1 MPVTVTPEVA
11 PTAAARIRLA
21 PILEPMADPP
31 EAVDAAARRVPRRP
45 TRAVIGLLGLLGTVS
60 TGAVSAA
67 DTNAAQQLEYWNAQ
81 AGAPGQVARGQLFFT
96 SRHGG
101 EWSCASCHG
110 APPIDPGRHAGTGKP
125 LAPLAP
131 VINPKAFTDS
141 AKVEKWF
148 RRNCTDVAG
157 RECTAMEKADLL
169 AYLLQAGR

>member
-1 MPVTVTPEVA
+1 MQLTVTQRAV
-11 PTAAARIRLA
+11 ARIRPGSSCESVPVL
-21 PILEPMADPP
+21 P
-31 EAVDAAARRVPRRP
+31 EAVDTAERRSPRRP
-45 TRAVIGLLGLLGTVS
+45 MRVVISMLGLLGTVS

-81 AGAPGQVARGQLFFT
+81 AGAPGQVARGRLFFT

-148 RRNCTDVAG
+148 RRNCKDVAG
-157 RECTAMEKADLL
+157 RECTALEKADLL
-169 AYLLQAGR
+169 AYLLQVGR